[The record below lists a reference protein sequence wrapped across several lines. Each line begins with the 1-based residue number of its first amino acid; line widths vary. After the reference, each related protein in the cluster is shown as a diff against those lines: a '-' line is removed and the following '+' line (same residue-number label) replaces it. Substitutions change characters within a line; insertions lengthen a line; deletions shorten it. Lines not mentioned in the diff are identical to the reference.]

1 MAKTQQTL
9 GKRSNEKVREVVREG
24 TGSKR
29 ETEREET
36 HKKKR
41 IESERKLIVPQQK
54 YRLLLKRNRKNKL
67 SKTMITK
74 KYDKNSI
81 ENLEYIIK
89 EIFQKA
95 RENQNKKIRKE
106 ENTNLECKALNQ
118 QEFQKQKQ
126 KEREPLKE

>member
-1 MAKTQQTL
+1 
-9 GKRSNEKVREVVREG
+9 
-24 TGSKR
+24 
-29 ETEREET
+29 
-36 HKKKR
+36 
-41 IESERKLIVPQQK
+41 
-54 YRLLLKRNRKNKL
+54 
-67 SKTMITK
+67 MITK

-118 QEFQKQKQ
+118 
-126 KEREPLKE
+126 